1 MADSM
6 WKDFINGLDIDL
18 PETGKDAQEIEGIID
33 DVNELEG
40 TMVKVTFDTFLF
52 MNHSQT
58 KYFMTNSNQR
68 LTQLGRMT
76 LKEAI
81 LKYGNKTKRK

>member
-1 MADSM
+1 MADSL
-6 WKDFINGLDIDL
+6 WKDFINGLVIDL
-18 PETGKDAQEIEGIID
+18 PENGQEAPEIEAIID
-33 DVNELEG
+33 DTDELEG
-40 TMVKVTFDTFLF
+40 TMVKVSFDTFLF

-68 LTQLGRMT
+68 MTQIGKMP

-81 LKYGNKTKRK
+81 LKYGNKAKRK